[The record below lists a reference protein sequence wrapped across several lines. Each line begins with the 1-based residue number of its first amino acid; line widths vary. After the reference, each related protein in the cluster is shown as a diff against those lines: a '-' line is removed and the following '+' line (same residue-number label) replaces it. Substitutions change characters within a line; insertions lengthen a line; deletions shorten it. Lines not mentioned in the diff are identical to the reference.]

1 MAQIRLLA
9 GVLAPGHFG
18 TGDAVMPGLG
28 RGVERPDTLAELTA
42 MSDAFRPEEVQ
53 HFTDTA
59 RRIGAIYSDPSGDAA
74 RRNGATQN
82 S

>member
-42 MSDAFRPEEVQ
+42 MSDALSTLGETTFEVYLN
-53 HFTDTA
+53 A
-59 RRIGAIYSDPSGDAA
+59 RTFW
-74 RRNGATQN
+74 RNVPAEV
-82 S
+82 